1 MADSTTTNL
10 LLTKPEVGASTDSW
24 GTKINTDLDTIDALF
39 DTGPL
44 LKVTKG
50 GTGVGTSTGTGSNV
64 LSASPT
70 LTGTVIGAAAT
81 LSGNLTLSG
90 GTANGVTYLN
100 GSKVL
105 TSGTALTFDGTNFA
119 VVGGNATIN
128 RSTNTSRLT
137 LGGSP
142 SANWEGDIQFVTS
155 NTQTNWRVSSNQVA
169 SGAFTITPS
178 TAGGG
183 STFTSPAVLIDSS
196 SNVGIGTSSPAYKL
210 SVNGNA
216 GFTGSYISLND
227 YSYIRTDVAGW
238 FTMQAGSNG
247 YQWRDSANGATA
259 QMVLNSSGNLGLG
272 VTPSAWSGWKAL
284 QINSGGA
291 VIGGTDSS
299 NPVAT
304 IGVNYYYDG
313 SDKYLVSSKYA
324 TKYWQESGK
333 HIWFTAPTGTAGNAI
348 SFTQAMTL
356 DASGNLGVGTTS
368 PLGILHVN
376 GVQDGTAGKNARFS
390 YSGTYYLE
398 VNEQSIR
405 SFNNPLVFGA
415 GTSGAERARILS
427 SGEFL
432 VSATSS
438 FGVGVTIYTPDS
450 GGSYSNATSTASR
463 NHWRFANANGAV
475 GSIQTSASA
484 TSYNTSSDYRL
495 KNTIA
500 PMTGALAKVALLK
513 PCTYKWNSDNS
524 NGEGFIAHELAEVV
538 PQCVTGEKDGTDVD
552 GKPQYQG
559 IDTSFLVATLT
570 AALQELNTKFDA
582 YVASHP

>member
-1 MADSTTTNL
+1 
-10 LLTKPEVGASTDSW
+10 
-24 GTKINTDLDTIDALF
+24 
-39 DTGPL
+39 
-44 LKVTKG
+44 
-50 GTGVGTSTGTGSNV
+50 
-64 LSASPT
+64 
-70 LTGTVIGAAAT
+70 
-81 LSGNLTLSG
+81 
-90 GTANGVTYLN
+90 
-100 GSKVL
+100 
-105 TSGTALTFDGTNFA
+105 
-119 VVGGNATIN
+119 
-128 RSTNTSRLT
+128 
-137 LGGSP
+137 
-142 SANWEGDIQFVTS
+142 
-155 NTQTNWRVSSNQVA
+155 
-169 SGAFTITPS
+169 
-178 TAGGG
+178 
-183 STFTSPAVLIDSS
+183 
-196 SNVGIGTSSPAYKL
+196 L

-570 AALQELNTKFDA
+570 AAIQEQQALIQSLKARLDA
-582 YVASHP
+582 ANL